1 MSNMVNK
8 TTICLAVGSC
18 VAVGWLATK
27 PRLLSRLYNGA
38 IESVSTWYRN
48 EITKGAVDAQIA
60 QVKSKVSKRAWKRLE
75 QLNAVELK
83 TVFGEEY
90 SPDTLIPLA
99 YKYSRQVR
107 TLMCAPKKSAANE
120 KCAYHAVR
128 KAMEGDGV
136 KPHHIHK
143 AIHMAVQL
151 VFVKDKYEIEAQN
164 MSSVLGAAIDYGQ

>member
-1 MSNMVNK
+1 MVNK
-8 TTICLAVGSC
+8 STICVVVGSC
-18 VAVGWLATK
+18 VAMGWLATK

-38 IESVSTWYRN
+38 YESVTTWYRN
-48 EITKGAVDAQIA
+48 EVTKGAVDAQVA
-60 QVKSKVSKRAWKRLE
+60 LVKSKVSKRAWKRLE
-75 QLNAVELK
+75 QLNSVELT

-90 SPDTLIPLA
+90 SPDSLIPLA

-107 TLMCAPKKSAANE
+107 TLMCAPKKSAANQ

-164 MSSVLGAAIDYGQ
+164 MADVLGAAIEYGQ

>member
-1 MSNMVNK
+1 MVNK
-8 TTICLAVGSC
+8 STICVVVGSC
-18 VAVGWLATK
+18 VAMGWLATK

-38 IESVSTWYRN
+38 YESVTTWYRN
-48 EITKGAVDAQIA
+48 EVTKGAVDAQVA
-60 QVKSKVSKRAWKRLE
+60 LVKSKVSKRAWKRLE
-75 QLNAVELK
+75 QLNSLELT

-90 SPDTLIPLA
+90 SPDSLIPLA

-107 TLMCAPKKSAANE
+107 TLMCAPKKSAANQ

-164 MSSVLGAAIDYGQ
+164 MADVLGAAIEYGQ

>member
-1 MSNMVNK
+1 MVNK
-8 TTICLAVGSC
+8 STICVVVGSC
-18 VAVGWLATK
+18 VAMGWLATK

-38 IESVSTWYRN
+38 YESVTTWYRN
-48 EITKGAVDAQIA
+48 EVTKGAVDAQVA
-60 QVKSKVSKRAWKRLE
+60 LVKSKVSKRAWKRLE
-75 QLNAVELK
+75 QLNSVELT

-90 SPDTLIPLA
+90 SPDSLIPLA

-107 TLMCAPKKSAANE
+107 TLMCAPKKSAANQ
-120 KCAYHAVR
+120 KCAYHAVC

-164 MSSVLGAAIDYGQ
+164 MADVLGAAIEYGQ

>member
-1 MSNMVNK
+1 MVNK
-8 TTICLAVGSC
+8 TTLCVVAGACLTA
-18 VAVGWLATK
+18 GWLATR

-38 IESVSTWYRN
+38 FESISTWYRN

-60 QVKSKVSKRAWKRLE
+60 QVKNKVSKRAWKRLE
-75 QLNAVELK
+75 QLNAVDLP
-83 TVFGEEY
+83 TVFGEDFN
-90 SPDTLIPLA
+90 PDSLIPLA

-164 MSSVLGAAIDYGQ
+164 MSNVLGAAIDIGQ

>member
-1 MSNMVNK
+1 MVTK
-8 TTICLAVGSC
+8 TTIFATVGVC
-18 VAVGWLATK
+18 CAAGWLATK

-38 IESVSTWYRN
+38 YETITTWYRN
-48 EITKGAVDAQIA
+48 EVTKGVVDAQIA

-75 QLNAVELK
+75 QLNAVELS

-128 KAMEGDGV
+128 KAMESDGV

-151 VFVKDKYEIEAQN
+151 VFVKDKYEIEARN
-164 MSSVLGAAIDYGQ
+164 MSDILGAAIDVGQ